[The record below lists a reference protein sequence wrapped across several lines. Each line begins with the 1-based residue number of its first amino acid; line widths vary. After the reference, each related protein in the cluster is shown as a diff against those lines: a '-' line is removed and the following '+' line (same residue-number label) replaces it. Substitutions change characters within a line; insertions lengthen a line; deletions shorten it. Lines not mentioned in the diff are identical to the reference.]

1 MLDKT
6 PRCPHCQNLTVV
18 GTIAGKAVAVCTYCD
33 NGFAVASSQYE
44 NLLQIPAQQ
53 ITRAQLDKA
62 IANAL
67 EHVQNVAQTK
77 QDEVVSTESKLNPS
91 VEERSDEEKLTA
103 ANLHAQR
110 MMYAGVIQGAASY
123 RDVIGKLV
131 GLPNTTLAAQPK

>member
-18 GTIAGKAVAVCTYCD
+18 GTVAGKAVAVCTYCD
-33 NGFAVASSQYE
+33 NGFAVASSQYDK
-44 NLLQIPAQQ
+44 LLQIPAQQ
-53 ITRAQLDKA
+53 ITREQLDKS
-62 IANAL
+62 IAQAL
-67 EHVQNVAQTK
+67 EHVQQVAQSK
-77 QDEVVSTESKLNPS
+77 QDEVVATESKLNPD
-91 VEERSDEEKLTA
+91 VKERTDEENNTA

-123 RDVIGKLV
+123 RDVLGKLV

>member
-18 GTIAGKAVAVCTYCD
+18 GAVAGKVVAVCIYCD
-33 NGFAVASSQYE
+33 NGFAVASNQYDK
-44 NLLQIPAQQ
+44 LLQIPAQQ
-53 ITRAQLDKA
+53 ITREQLDKS
-62 IANAL
+62 IAQAL
-67 EHVQNVAQTK
+67 EHVQQVAQSK
-77 QDEVVSTESKLNPS
+77 QDEVVATESTLNS
-91 VEERSDEEKLTA
+91 DVKKRTDEENNTA

-123 RDVIGKLV
+123 RDVLGKLV